1 MVLEGEYPPDIRI
14 EKEARTLVSEGHK
27 IFLLSLEK
35 PGKKEYEVV
44 EGINVIRINLPKSFV
59 KKALKIISFSI
70 SFESKFWRK
79 ALEKAVKEHKIDV
92 IHCHDL
98 PLVKT
103 TTRVARRLNIPIIAD
118 LHENFPEGV
127 KAWRKEKISFK
138 MRMYN
143 RLIYPYPIFMYKRFE
158 KSLLKKVDKII
169 TVVDEAKEHYIK
181 DCGISSDK
189 ITVVMNTENI
199 KTFEGMEIAKSIV
212 KKYRNSYNISF
223 VGFLAPHR
231 GIETAIRSMP
241 KILEK
246 IPNAKLLLIGG
257 KGYEGYEDKL
267 IKLCKELK
275 VTDNVEFVGWVEF
288 SKVPSYITASD
299 ICLIPHNASGHTHT
313 TIPHKLFQY
322 MIFKKPVIVTDCI
335 PLKRIVEECKCGV
348 VIPSKDHNELAK
360 GVISLF
366 ENKEY
371 AKQLGEN
378 GRKAVKQKYNWENAG
393 TNLVGLYRSL
403 GDENIGSKIQ

>member
-14 EKEARTLVSEGHK
+14 EKEARTLISHGHK
-27 IFLLSLEK
+27 IFLISLEK
-35 PGKKEYEVV
+35 LGRKEYEIV
-44 EGINVIRINLPKSFV
+44 EGVNVIRITLPKGFV
-59 KKALKIISFSI
+59 KKILKILGFSVT
-70 SFESKFWRK
+70 FESRFWRK
-79 ALEKAVKEHKIDV
+79 ALENAIKEYKIDIV
-92 IHCHDL
+92 HCHDL

-103 TTRVARRLNIPIIAD
+103 STKVVRRLDIPIIAD
-118 LHENFPEGV
+118 LHENFPEGL
-127 KAWRKEKISFK
+127 KAWRNEKISFK

-158 KSLLKKVDKII
+158 KSLLKKVDRII
-169 TVVDEAKEHYIK
+169 TVVDEAKNHYIK

-189 ITVVMNTENI
+189 ITVVMNTEDIN
-199 KTFEGMEIAKSIV
+199 TFENIEIDESIV
-212 KKYRNSYNISF
+212 SRYKNSYNISF

-231 GIETAIRSMP
+231 GIETVIRSMP
-241 KILEK
+241 KILK
-246 IPNAKLLLIGG
+246 RIPEAKLLLIGG
-257 KGYEGYEDKL
+257 KGYDGYEGKL
-267 IKLCKELK
+267 KKFCRELK
-275 VTDNVEFVGWVEF
+275 VTNIVEFVGWVEF

-348 VIPSKDHNELAK
+348 VIPSRDHSELAN
-360 GVISLF
+360 GVISLY
-366 ENKEY
+366 ENRDY

-378 GRKAVKQKYNWENAG
+378 GKKAVDNKYNWENAG
-393 TNLVGLYRSL
+393 ANLIELYRSF
-403 GDENIGSKIQ
+403 GDESVGK

>member
-14 EKEARTLVSEGHK
+14 EKEARSLISEGHN

-35 PGKKEYEVV
+35 PGTKEYEVV
-44 EGINVIRINLPKSFV
+44 EGVNVIRINPPRSFV
-59 KKALKIISFSI
+59 GKVLKILSFSI

-79 ALEKAVKEHKIDV
+79 ALEKAVKEHEIDV

-103 TTRVARRLNIPIIAD
+103 ATKVARRLNIPIIAD
-118 LHENFPEGV
+118 LHENFPEGL
-127 KAWRKEKISFK
+127 KAWRNEKISFK

-181 DCGISSDK
+181 DCGISSEI
-189 ITVVMNTENI
+189 ITVVMNTEDI
-199 KTFEGMEIAKSIV
+199 KSFEDIDIEESIV
-212 KKYRNSYNISF
+212 TKYENSYNISF

-231 GIETAIRSMP
+231 GIETAIRSMS

-246 IPNAKLLLIGG
+246 IPEAKLLLIGG

-267 IKLCKELK
+267 RNLCKELK

-335 PLKRIVEECKCGV
+335 PLKRIVEECKCGL
-348 VIPSKDHNELAK
+348 VIPSKAFNELAD
-360 GVISLF
+360 GVISLY
-366 ENKEY
+366 ENKEH

-378 GRKAVKQKYNWENAG
+378 GKKAVEQKYNWENAG
-393 TNLVGLYRSL
+393 ANLVGLYRSL
-403 GDENIGSKIQ
+403 GDEGLEPKIQ

>member
-14 EKEARTLVSEGHK
+14 EKEARTLISQGHK

-59 KKALKIISFSI
+59 RKALKIISFSI

-79 ALEKAVKEHKIDV
+79 ALEKAVKEHKINV

-103 TTRVARRLNIPIIAD
+103 ATKVARRLNIPIIAD

-127 KAWRKEKISFK
+127 KAWRNEKISFK

-143 RLIYPYPIFMYKRFE
+143 RMIYPYPIFMYKRFE
-158 KSLLKKVDKII
+158 KSLLKKMDKII
-169 TVVDEAKEHYIK
+169 TVVDEAKDHYIK

-189 ITVVMNTENI
+189 ITVVMNTEDI
-199 KTFEGMEIAKSIV
+199 KSFEDMEIAKSIV
-212 KKYRNSYNISF
+212 SKYKNSYNLSF

-257 KGYEGYEDKL
+257 KGYDGYEDKL
-267 IKLCKELK
+267 KNLCKELG
-275 VTDNVEFVGWVEF
+275 VTNNVDFVGWVQF
-288 SKVPSYITASD
+288 SQVPSYITASD

-348 VIPSKDHNELAK
+348 VIQSKDHNELAN
-360 GVISLF
+360 GVISLY
-366 ENKEY
+366 ENKEH

-378 GRKAVKQKYNWENAG
+378 GKKAVEQKYNWENAG
-393 TNLVGLYRSL
+393 ANLVGLYRSL